1 MLNSKQ
7 NKNDFK
13 FINLPKQSSFMRKS
27 LLLFVLFCIGTC
39 TSVLWAQK
47 KVSGVVM
54 DKDANMPLIG
64 CNVVEKGTTN
74 GTVTDLDGNFVLEV
88 GDDAI
93 LQFSYLGMST
103 LEEPLNGRTVINV
116 DMVSDSQKIEEVV
129 VTAMGIQR
137 KAKSLTYATQQV
149 SNQELTRAKDANMIN
164 SLQGKAAGLV
174 ITPNAT
180 GAGGSSKIV
189 LRGNKSAFGNNQ
201 PLIVVDGIP
210 MNNPKT
216 TQLEGEYEGRDGGD
230 ALGNLNPDDIASMN
244 VLKGASA
251 AALYGS
257 MAANGVIMI
266 TTKRGRDGAARVD
279 FSSNITIETPL
290 AAPKLQGRY
299 GAIKNGDQLSAKSWG
314 ERINDNDSEAKD
326 RLNDFFRTG
335 STYINSVTIN
345 GGTERV
351 QSFMSYANTTALGM
365 LPTNDFQRHNMT
377 ARETFKL
384 FQDRL
389 TVDASLSYITQKATN
404 RPHGGT
410 YINPLTGAYTFP
422 VNGDWQNYKDNF
434 EAYDGSRNLNA
445 QNWYTSLDDFTANP
459 YWVLNRIKSKE
470 KRDRIMAS
478 ITGKLKVT
486 DWMNVQGRLSVDN
499 TFDRFERKWYAT
511 TYEAW
516 APKGNGRYRQERFDA
531 KQFYGDLMANF
542 NKTWDEKW
550 ELNASVGTSFMQ
562 TEVQNV
568 ILDSD
573 KLGLVLPNVFLP
585 ENIGGNG
592 NQKTTNPKK
601 RLNSVFGTVQF
612 GYNGMIYLDVTGR
625 NDWASSLAYTNNFSY
640 FYPSVGLTLLLNEMI
655 PMSEKINLLK
665 VRGSYSIVGND
676 VEAYITYPMDHY
688 NLGQLEPNTKQPFTE
703 MKPEKMHSME
713 FGLDLSMFDSRLN
726 FDITYYKTNNKNQ
739 YFSIDAPLGSGYESY
754 YINAGNIQ
762 NTGFESSISYRWDFN
777 GDWSWKPEFNISY
790 NDNKIKEL
798 SDKLKDGVQLGSGA
812 GVRFMLKE
820 GGSFGDIYG
829 KGLKRENGTVVTNE
843 GSPVLSEE
851 EYLGNVNSD
860 WHMGFGNTITYKD
873 FNLYFLIDGAF
884 GGNVVSLTQSYLDS
898 FGVTEVTAD
907 ARDNGG
913 VDLGNG
919 TMMDAQRYYEATAG
933 KDKAVGEYVYSATN
947 IRLRELSLGYTFRNL
962 LGASKNLN
970 LSFVARNLFFFYKDS
985 PFDPALSVSTANGWQ
1000 GFDSFG
1006 MPASRS
1012 YGINLKVTF

>member
-1 MLNSKQ
+1 
-7 NKNDFK
+7 
-13 FINLPKQSSFMRKS
+13 MRKS

-39 TSVLWAQK
+39 TTVLWAQK

-74 GTVTDLDGNFVLEV
+74 GTVTDLDGNYTLEV
-88 GDDAI
+88 GDNAT

-116 DMVSDSQKIEEVV
+116 DMVSDSQKIDEVV

-180 GAGGSSKIV
+180 GAGGSSKII

-335 STYINSVTIN
+335 STYINSITIN

-384 FQDRL
+384 FKDRL
-389 TVDASLSYITQKATN
+389 TLDASLSYITQKATN

-422 VNGDWQNYKDNF
+422 VNGNWQDYKENF
-434 EAYDGSRNLNA
+434 EVYDGARNLNA

-486 DWMNVQGRLSVDN
+486 DWLNIQGRLSVDN
-499 TFDRFERKWYAT
+499 TFDRFERKWHAT

-542 NKTWDEKW
+542 NKTWNEKW

-562 TEVQNV
+562 TQVQNM

-665 VRGSYSIVGND
+665 VRGSYSVVGND
-676 VEAYITYPMDHY
+676 VEAYITHPMDHY

-713 FGLDLSMFDSRLN
+713 FGLDLAMFDSRLN

-739 YFSIDAPLGSGYESY
+739 YFSIDAPLASGYESY

-777 GDWSWKPEFNISY
+777 SDWSWKPEFNISY

-798 SDKLKDGVQLGSGA
+798 SDKLKDDVQLGSGA

-829 KGLKRENGTVVTNE
+829 KSLKRENGMIVTN
-843 GSPVLSEE
+843 GGAPVLGEE

-873 FNLYFLIDGAF
+873 FNLYFLIDGSF
-884 GGNVVSLTQSYLDS
+884 GGNVVSMTQSYLDS

-913 VDLGNG
+913 VDLGDG
-919 TMMDAQRYYEATAG
+919 TMMDAQKFYEATAG

>member
-1 MLNSKQ
+1 
-7 NKNDFK
+7 
-13 FINLPKQSSFMRKS
+13 MRKS

-39 TSVLWAQK
+39 TTVLWAQK

-74 GTVTDLDGNFVLEV
+74 GTVTDLDGNYTLEV
-88 GDDAI
+88 GDNAT

-116 DMVSDSQKIEEVV
+116 DMVSDSQKIDEVV

-180 GAGGSSKIV
+180 GAGGSSKII

-335 STYINSVTIN
+335 STYINSITIN

-384 FQDRL
+384 FKDRL
-389 TVDASLSYITQKATN
+389 TLDASLSYITQKATN

-422 VNGDWQNYKDNF
+422 VNGNWQDYKENF
-434 EAYDGSRNLNA
+434 EVYDGARNLNA

-486 DWMNVQGRLSVDN
+486 DWLNIQGRLSVDN
-499 TFDRFERKWYAT
+499 TFDRFERKWHAT

-542 NKTWDEKW
+542 NKTWNEKW

-562 TEVQNV
+562 TQVQNM

-625 NDWASSLAYTNNFSY
+625 NDCASSLAYTNNFSY

-665 VRGSYSIVGND
+665 VRGSYSVVGND
-676 VEAYITYPMDHY
+676 VEAYITHPMDHY

-713 FGLDLSMFDSRLN
+713 FGLDLAMFDSRLN

-739 YFSIDAPLGSGYESY
+739 YFSIDAPLASGYESY

-777 GDWSWKPEFNISY
+777 SDWSWKPEFNISY

-829 KGLKRENGTVVTNE
+829 KSLKRENGMIVTN
-843 GSPVLSEE
+843 GGAPVLGEE

-873 FNLYFLIDGAF
+873 FNLYFLIDGSF
-884 GGNVVSLTQSYLDS
+884 GGNVVSMTQSYLDS

-913 VDLGNG
+913 VDLGDG
-919 TMMDAQRYYEATAG
+919 TMMDAQKFYEATAG

>member
-1 MLNSKQ
+1 
-7 NKNDFK
+7 
-13 FINLPKQSSFMRKS
+13 
-27 LLLFVLFCIGTC
+27 
-39 TSVLWAQK
+39 
-47 KVSGVVM
+47 M

-74 GTVTDLDGNFVLEV
+74 GTVTDLDGNYTLEV
-88 GDDAI
+88 GDNAT

-116 DMVSDSQKIEEVV
+116 DMVSDSQKIDEVV

-180 GAGGSSKIV
+180 GAGGSSKII

-335 STYINSVTIN
+335 STYINSITIN

-384 FQDRL
+384 FKDRL
-389 TVDASLSYITQKATN
+389 TLDASLSYITQKATN

-422 VNGDWQNYKDNF
+422 VNGNWQDYKENF
-434 EAYDGSRNLNA
+434 EVYDGARNLNA

-486 DWMNVQGRLSVDN
+486 DWLNIQGRLSVDN
-499 TFDRFERKWYAT
+499 TFDRFERKWHAT

-542 NKTWDEKW
+542 NKTWNEKW

-562 TEVQNV
+562 TQVQNM

-665 VRGSYSIVGND
+665 VRGSYSVVGND
-676 VEAYITYPMDHY
+676 VEAYITHPMDHY

-713 FGLDLSMFDSRLN
+713 FGLDLAMFDSRLN

-739 YFSIDAPLGSGYESY
+739 YFSIDAPLASGYESY

-777 GDWSWKPEFNISY
+777 SDWSWKPEFNISY

-829 KGLKRENGTVVTNE
+829 KSLKRENGMIVTN
-843 GSPVLSEE
+843 GGAPVLGEE

-873 FNLYFLIDGAF
+873 FNLYFLIDGSF
-884 GGNVVSLTQSYLDS
+884 GGNVVSMTQSYLDS

-913 VDLGNG
+913 VDLGDG
-919 TMMDAQRYYEATAG
+919 TMMDAQKFYEATAG

>member
-1 MLNSKQ
+1 MNG
-7 NKNDFK
+7 FK

-39 TSVLWAQK
+39 TTVLWAQK

-74 GTVTDLDGNFVLEV
+74 GTVTDLDGNYTLEV
-88 GDDAI
+88 GDNAT

-116 DMVSDSQKIEEVV
+116 DMVSDSQKIDEVV

-180 GAGGSSKIV
+180 GAGGSSKII

-290 AAPKLQGRY
+290 AAPRLQGRY

-335 STYINSVTIN
+335 STYINSITIN

-384 FQDRL
+384 FKDRL
-389 TVDASLSYITQKATN
+389 TLDASLSYITQKATN

-422 VNGDWQNYKDNF
+422 VNGNWQDYKENF
-434 EAYDGSRNLNA
+434 EVYDGARNLNA

-486 DWMNVQGRLSVDN
+486 DWLNIQGRLSVDN
-499 TFDRFERKWYAT
+499 TFDRFERKWHAT

-531 KQFYGDLMANF
+531 KQFYGDLMVNF
-542 NKTWDEKW
+542 NKTW
-550 ELNASVGTSFMQ
+550 V
-562 TEVQNV
+562 
-568 ILDSD
+568 
-573 KLGLVLPNVFLP
+573 
-585 ENIGGNG
+585 
-592 NQKTTNPKK
+592 
-601 RLNSVFGTVQF
+601 
-612 GYNGMIYLDVTGR
+612 
-625 NDWASSLAYTNNFSY
+625 
-640 FYPSVGLTLLLNEMI
+640 
-655 PMSEKINLLK
+655 
-665 VRGSYSIVGND
+665 
-676 VEAYITYPMDHY
+676 
-688 NLGQLEPNTKQPFTE
+688 
-703 MKPEKMHSME
+703 
-713 FGLDLSMFDSRLN
+713 
-726 FDITYYKTNNKNQ
+726 
-739 YFSIDAPLGSGYESY
+739 
-754 YINAGNIQ
+754 
-762 NTGFESSISYRWDFN
+762 
-777 GDWSWKPEFNISY
+777 
-790 NDNKIKEL
+790 
-798 SDKLKDGVQLGSGA
+798 
-812 GVRFMLKE
+812 
-820 GGSFGDIYG
+820 
-829 KGLKRENGTVVTNE
+829 
-843 GSPVLSEE
+843 
-851 EYLGNVNSD
+851 
-860 WHMGFGNTITYKD
+860 
-873 FNLYFLIDGAF
+873 
-884 GGNVVSLTQSYLDS
+884 
-898 FGVTEVTAD
+898 
-907 ARDNGG
+907 
-913 VDLGNG
+913 
-919 TMMDAQRYYEATAG
+919 
-933 KDKAVGEYVYSATN
+933 
-947 IRLRELSLGYTFRNL
+947 
-962 LGASKNLN
+962 
-970 LSFVARNLFFFYKDS
+970 
-985 PFDPALSVSTANGWQ
+985 
-1000 GFDSFG
+1000 
-1006 MPASRS
+1006 
-1012 YGINLKVTF
+1012 

>member
-1 MLNSKQ
+1 
-7 NKNDFK
+7 
-13 FINLPKQSSFMRKS
+13 MRKR

-39 TSVLWAQK
+39 TTVLWAQK

-74 GTVTDLDGNFVLEV
+74 GTVTDLDGNYTLEV
-88 GDDAI
+88 GDNAT

-116 DMVSDSQKIEEVV
+116 DMVSDSQKIDEVV

-180 GAGGSSKIV
+180 GAGGSSKII

-335 STYINSVTIN
+335 STYINSITIN

-384 FQDRL
+384 FKDRL
-389 TVDASLSYITQKATN
+389 TLDASLSYITQKATN

-422 VNGDWQNYKDNF
+422 VNGNWQDYKENF
-434 EAYDGSRNLNA
+434 EVYDGARNLNA

-486 DWMNVQGRLSVDN
+486 DWLNIQGRLSVDN
-499 TFDRFERKWYAT
+499 TFDRFERKWHAT

-542 NKTWDEKW
+542 NKTWNEKW

-562 TEVQNV
+562 TQVQNM

-665 VRGSYSIVGND
+665 VRGSYSVVGND
-676 VEAYITYPMDHY
+676 VEAYITHPMDHY

-713 FGLDLSMFDSRLN
+713 FGLDLAMFDSRLN

-739 YFSIDAPLGSGYESY
+739 YFSIDAPLASGYESY

-777 GDWSWKPEFNISY
+777 SDWSWKPEFNISY

-829 KGLKRENGTVVTNE
+829 KSLKRENGMIVTN
-843 GSPVLSEE
+843 GGAPVLGEE

-873 FNLYFLIDGAF
+873 FNLYFLIDGSF
-884 GGNVVSLTQSYLDS
+884 GGNVVSMTQSYLDS

-913 VDLGNG
+913 VDLGDG
-919 TMMDAQRYYEATAG
+919 TMMDAQKFYEATAG

>member
-1 MLNSKQ
+1 
-7 NKNDFK
+7 
-13 FINLPKQSSFMRKS
+13 MRKS

-39 TSVLWAQK
+39 TTVLWAQK

-74 GTVTDLDGNFVLEV
+74 GTVTDLDGNYTLEV
-88 GDDAI
+88 GDNAT

-116 DMVSDSQKIEEVV
+116 DMVSDSQKIDEVV

-180 GAGGSSKIV
+180 GAGGSSKII

-279 FSSNITIETPL
+279 FSSNITIENPL

-335 STYINSVTIN
+335 STYINSITIN

-384 FQDRL
+384 FKDRL
-389 TVDASLSYITQKATN
+389 TLDASLSYITQKATN

-422 VNGDWQNYKDNF
+422 VNGNWQDYKENF
-434 EAYDGSRNLNA
+434 EVYDGARNLNA

-486 DWMNVQGRLSVDN
+486 DWLNIQGRLSVDN
-499 TFDRFERKWYAT
+499 TFDRFERKWHAT

-542 NKTWDEKW
+542 NKTWNEKW

-562 TEVQNV
+562 TQVQNM

-665 VRGSYSIVGND
+665 VRGSYSVVGND
-676 VEAYITYPMDHY
+676 VEAYITHPMDHY

-713 FGLDLSMFDSRLN
+713 FGLDLAMFDSRLN

-739 YFSIDAPLGSGYESY
+739 YFSIDAPLASGYESY

-777 GDWSWKPEFNISY
+777 SDWSWKPEFNISY

-829 KGLKRENGTVVTNE
+829 KSLKRENGMIVTN
-843 GSPVLSEE
+843 GGAPVLGEE

-873 FNLYFLIDGAF
+873 FNLYFLIDGSF
-884 GGNVVSLTQSYLDS
+884 GGNVVSMTQSYLDS

-913 VDLGNG
+913 VDLGDG
-919 TMMDAQRYYEATAG
+919 TMMDAQKFYEATAG

>member
-1 MLNSKQ
+1 M
-7 NKNDFK
+7 
-13 FINLPKQSSFMRKS
+13 
-27 LLLFVLFCIGTC
+27 
-39 TSVLWAQK
+39 LWAQK

-74 GTVTDLDGNFVLEV
+74 GTVTDLDGNYTLEV
-88 GDDAI
+88 GDNAT

-116 DMVSDSQKIEEVV
+116 DMVSDSQKIDEVV

-180 GAGGSSKIV
+180 GAGGSSKII

-290 AAPKLQGRY
+290 AAPRLQGRY

-335 STYINSVTIN
+335 STYINSITIN

-384 FQDRL
+384 FKDRL
-389 TVDASLSYITQKATN
+389 TLDASLSYITQKATN

-422 VNGDWQNYKDNF
+422 VNGNWQDYKENF
-434 EAYDGSRNLNA
+434 EVYDGARNLNA

-486 DWMNVQGRLSVDN
+486 DWLNIQGRLSVDN
-499 TFDRFERKWYAT
+499 TFDRFERKWHAT

-542 NKTWDEKW
+542 NKTWDDKW
-550 ELNASVGTSFMQ
+550 ELNASVGASFMQ
-562 TEVQNV
+562 TQVQNT

-665 VRGSYSIVGND
+665 VRGSYSVVG
-676 VEAYITYPMDHY
+676 
-688 NLGQLEPNTKQPFTE
+688 
-703 MKPEKMHSME
+703 
-713 FGLDLSMFDSRLN
+713 
-726 FDITYYKTNNKNQ
+726 
-739 YFSIDAPLGSGYESY
+739 
-754 YINAGNIQ
+754 
-762 NTGFESSISYRWDFN
+762 
-777 GDWSWKPEFNISY
+777 
-790 NDNKIKEL
+790 
-798 SDKLKDGVQLGSGA
+798 
-812 GVRFMLKE
+812 
-820 GGSFGDIYG
+820 
-829 KGLKRENGTVVTNE
+829 
-843 GSPVLSEE
+843 
-851 EYLGNVNSD
+851 
-860 WHMGFGNTITYKD
+860 
-873 FNLYFLIDGAF
+873 
-884 GGNVVSLTQSYLDS
+884 
-898 FGVTEVTAD
+898 
-907 ARDNGG
+907 
-913 VDLGNG
+913 
-919 TMMDAQRYYEATAG
+919 
-933 KDKAVGEYVYSATN
+933 
-947 IRLRELSLGYTFRNL
+947 LSL
-962 LGASKNLN
+962 
-970 LSFVARNLFFFYKDS
+970 
-985 PFDPALSVSTANGWQ
+985 
-1000 GFDSFG
+1000 
-1006 MPASRS
+1006 
-1012 YGINLKVTF
+1012 IHI

>member
-1 MLNSKQ
+1 
-7 NKNDFK
+7 
-13 FINLPKQSSFMRKS
+13 MRKS

-39 TSVLWAQK
+39 TTVLWAQK

-74 GTVTDLDGNFVLEV
+74 GTVTDLDGNYTLEV
-88 GDDAI
+88 GDNAT

-116 DMVSDSQKIEEVV
+116 DMVSDSQKIDEVV

-180 GAGGSSKIV
+180 GAGGSSKII

-335 STYINSVTIN
+335 STYINSITIN

-384 FQDRL
+384 FKDRL
-389 TVDASLSYITQKATN
+389 TLDASLSYITQKATN

-422 VNGDWQNYKDNF
+422 VNGNWQDYKENF
-434 EAYDGSRNLNA
+434 EVYDGARNLNA

-478 ITGKLKVT
+478 ITGKVKVT
-486 DWMNVQGRLSVDN
+486 DWLNIQGRLSVDN
-499 TFDRFERKWYAT
+499 TFDRFERKWHAT

-542 NKTWDEKW
+542 NKTWNEKW

-562 TEVQNV
+562 TQVQNM

-665 VRGSYSIVGND
+665 VRGSYSVVGND
-676 VEAYITYPMDHY
+676 VEAYITHPMDHY

-713 FGLDLSMFDSRLN
+713 FGLDLAMFDSRLN

-739 YFSIDAPLGSGYESY
+739 YFSIDAPLASGYESY

-777 GDWSWKPEFNISY
+777 SDWSWKPEFNISY

-829 KGLKRENGTVVTNE
+829 KSLKRENGMIVTN
-843 GSPVLSEE
+843 GGAPVLGEE

-873 FNLYFLIDGAF
+873 FNLYFLIDGSF
-884 GGNVVSLTQSYLDS
+884 GGNVVSMTQSYLDS

-913 VDLGNG
+913 VDLGDG
-919 TMMDAQRYYEATAG
+919 TMMDAQKFYEATAG

>member
-1 MLNSKQ
+1 
-7 NKNDFK
+7 
-13 FINLPKQSSFMRKS
+13 MRKS

-39 TSVLWAQK
+39 TTVLWAQK

-74 GTVTDLDGNFVLEV
+74 GTVTDLDGNYTLEV
-88 GDDAI
+88 GDNAT

-116 DMVSDSQKIEEVV
+116 DMVSDSQKIDEVV

-180 GAGGSSKIV
+180 GAGGSSKII

-335 STYINSVTIN
+335 STYINSITIN

-384 FQDRL
+384 FKDRL
-389 TVDASLSYITQKATN
+389 TLDASLSYITQKATN

-422 VNGDWQNYKDNF
+422 VNGNWQDYKENF
-434 EAYDGSRNLNA
+434 EVYDGARNLNA

-486 DWMNVQGRLSVDN
+486 DWLNIQGRLSVDN
-499 TFDRFERKWYAT
+499 TFDRFERKWHAT

-542 NKTWDEKW
+542 NKTWNEKW

-562 TEVQNV
+562 TQVQNM

-665 VRGSYSIVGND
+665 VRGSYSVVGND
-676 VEAYITYPMDHY
+676 VEAYITHPMDHY

-713 FGLDLSMFDSRLN
+713 FGLDLAMFDSRLN

-739 YFSIDAPLGSGYESY
+739 YFSIDAPLASGYESY

-777 GDWSWKPEFNISY
+777 SDWSWKPEFNISY

-829 KGLKRENGTVVTNE
+829 KSLKRENGMIVTN
-843 GSPVLSEE
+843 GGAPVLGEE

-873 FNLYFLIDGAF
+873 FNLYFLIDGSF
-884 GGNVVSLTQSYLDS
+884 GGNVVSMTQSYLDS

-913 VDLGNG
+913 VDLGDG
-919 TMMDAQRYYEATAG
+919 TMMDAQKFYEATAG
-933 KDKAVGEYVYSATN
+933 KDKAVGEYVYLATN

>member
-1 MLNSKQ
+1 
-7 NKNDFK
+7 
-13 FINLPKQSSFMRKS
+13 MRKS

-39 TSVLWAQK
+39 TTVLWAQK

-74 GTVTDLDGNFVLEV
+74 GTVTDLDGNYTLEV
-88 GDDAI
+88 GDNAT

-103 LEEPLNGRTVINV
+103 LEEPLNVRTVINV
-116 DMVSDSQKIEEVV
+116 DMVSDSQKIDEVV

-180 GAGGSSKIV
+180 GAGGSSKII

-335 STYINSVTIN
+335 STYINSITIN

-384 FQDRL
+384 FKDRL
-389 TVDASLSYITQKATN
+389 TLDASLSYITQKATN

-422 VNGDWQNYKDNF
+422 VNGNWQDYKENF
-434 EAYDGSRNLNA
+434 EVYDGARNLNA

-486 DWMNVQGRLSVDN
+486 DWLNIQGRLSVDN
-499 TFDRFERKWYAT
+499 TFDRFERKWHAT

-542 NKTWDEKW
+542 NKTWNEKW

-562 TEVQNV
+562 TQVQNM

-665 VRGSYSIVGND
+665 VRGSYSVVGND
-676 VEAYITYPMDHY
+676 VEAYITHPMDHY

-713 FGLDLSMFDSRLN
+713 FGLDLAMFDSRLN

-739 YFSIDAPLGSGYESY
+739 YFSIDAPLASGYESY

-777 GDWSWKPEFNISY
+777 SDWSWKPEFNISY

-829 KGLKRENGTVVTNE
+829 KSLKRENGMIVTN
-843 GSPVLSEE
+843 GGAPVLGEE

-873 FNLYFLIDGAF
+873 FNLYFLIDGSF
-884 GGNVVSLTQSYLDS
+884 GGNVVSMTQSYLDS

-913 VDLGNG
+913 VDLGDG
-919 TMMDAQRYYEATAG
+919 TMMDAQKFYEATAG

>member
-1 MLNSKQ
+1 
-7 NKNDFK
+7 
-13 FINLPKQSSFMRKS
+13 MRKS

-39 TSVLWAQK
+39 TTVLWAQK

-74 GTVTDLDGNFVLEV
+74 GTVTDLDGNYTLEV
-88 GDDAI
+88 GDNAT
-93 LQFSYLGMST
+93 LQFSYIGMST

-116 DMVSDSQKIEEVV
+116 DMVSDSQKIDEVV

-180 GAGGSSKIV
+180 GAGGSSKII

-335 STYINSVTIN
+335 STYINSITIN

-384 FQDRL
+384 FKDRL
-389 TVDASLSYITQKATN
+389 TLDASLSYITQKATN

-422 VNGDWQNYKDNF
+422 VNGNWQDYKENF
-434 EAYDGSRNLNA
+434 EVYDGARNLNA

-486 DWMNVQGRLSVDN
+486 DWLNIQGRLSVDN
-499 TFDRFERKWYAT
+499 TFDRFERKWHAT

-542 NKTWDEKW
+542 NKTWNEKW

-562 TEVQNV
+562 TQVQNM

-665 VRGSYSIVGND
+665 VRGSYSVVGND
-676 VEAYITYPMDHY
+676 VEAYITHPMDHY

-713 FGLDLSMFDSRLN
+713 FGLDLAMFDSRLN

-739 YFSIDAPLGSGYESY
+739 YFSIDAPLASGYESY

-777 GDWSWKPEFNISY
+777 SDWSWKPEFNISY

-829 KGLKRENGTVVTNE
+829 KSLKRENGMIVTN
-843 GSPVLSEE
+843 GGAPVLGEE

-873 FNLYFLIDGAF
+873 FNLYFLIDGSF
-884 GGNVVSLTQSYLDS
+884 GGNVVSMTQSYLDS

-913 VDLGNG
+913 VDLGDG
-919 TMMDAQRYYEATAG
+919 TMMDAQKFYEATAG

>member
-1 MLNSKQ
+1 
-7 NKNDFK
+7 
-13 FINLPKQSSFMRKS
+13 MRKS

-39 TSVLWAQK
+39 TTVLWAQK

-74 GTVTDLDGNFVLEV
+74 GTVTDLDGNYTLEV
-88 GDDAI
+88 GDNAT

-116 DMVSDSQKIEEVV
+116 DMVSDSQKIDEVV

-180 GAGGSSKIV
+180 GAGGSSKII

-290 AAPKLQGRY
+290 AAPRLQGRY

-335 STYINSVTIN
+335 STYINSITIN

-384 FQDRL
+384 FKDRL
-389 TVDASLSYITQKATN
+389 TLDASLSYITQKATN

-422 VNGDWQNYKDNF
+422 VNGNWQDYKENF
-434 EAYDGSRNLNA
+434 EVYDGARNLNA

-486 DWMNVQGRLSVDN
+486 DWLNIQGRLSVDN
-499 TFDRFERKWYAT
+499 TFDRFERKWHAT

-542 NKTWDEKW
+542 NKTWNEKW

-562 TEVQNV
+562 TQVQNM

-665 VRGSYSIVGND
+665 VRGSYSVVGND
-676 VEAYITYPMDHY
+676 VEAYITHPMDHY

-713 FGLDLSMFDSRLN
+713 FGLDLAMFDSRLN

-739 YFSIDAPLGSGYESY
+739 YFSIDAPLASGYESY

-777 GDWSWKPEFNISY
+777 SDWSWKPEFNISY

-829 KGLKRENGTVVTNE
+829 KSLKRENGMIVTN
-843 GSPVLSEE
+843 GGAPVLGEE

-873 FNLYFLIDGAF
+873 FNLYFLIDGSF
-884 GGNVVSLTQSYLDS
+884 GGNVVSMTQSYLDS

-913 VDLGNG
+913 VDLGDG
-919 TMMDAQRYYEATAG
+919 TMMDAQKFYEATAG

>member
-1 MLNSKQ
+1 
-7 NKNDFK
+7 
-13 FINLPKQSSFMRKS
+13 MRKS
-27 LLLFVLFCIGTC
+27 LILFVLFCIGTC
-39 TSVLWAQK
+39 TTVLWAQK

-74 GTVTDLDGNFVLEV
+74 GTVTDLDGNYTLEV
-88 GDDAI
+88 GDNAT

-116 DMVSDSQKIEEVV
+116 DMVSDSQKIDEVV

-180 GAGGSSKIV
+180 GAGGSSKII

-335 STYINSVTIN
+335 STYINSITIN

-384 FQDRL
+384 FKDRL
-389 TVDASLSYITQKATN
+389 TLDASLSYITQKATN

-422 VNGDWQNYKDNF
+422 VNGNWQDYKENF
-434 EAYDGSRNLNA
+434 EVYDGARNLNA

-486 DWMNVQGRLSVDN
+486 DWLNIQGRLSVDN
-499 TFDRFERKWYAT
+499 TFDRFERKWHAT

-542 NKTWDEKW
+542 NKTWNEKW

-562 TEVQNV
+562 TQVQNM

-665 VRGSYSIVGND
+665 VRGSYSVVGND
-676 VEAYITYPMDHY
+676 VEAYITHPMDHY

-713 FGLDLSMFDSRLN
+713 FGLDLAMFDSRLN

-739 YFSIDAPLGSGYESY
+739 YFSIDAPLASGYESY

-777 GDWSWKPEFNISY
+777 SDWSWKPEFNISY

-829 KGLKRENGTVVTNE
+829 KSLKRENGMIVTN
-843 GSPVLSEE
+843 GGAPVLGEE

-873 FNLYFLIDGAF
+873 FNLYFLIDGSF
-884 GGNVVSLTQSYLDS
+884 GGNVVSMTQSYLDS

-913 VDLGNG
+913 VDLGDG
-919 TMMDAQRYYEATAG
+919 TMMDAQKFYEATAG

>member
-1 MLNSKQ
+1 
-7 NKNDFK
+7 
-13 FINLPKQSSFMRKS
+13 MRKS

-39 TSVLWAQK
+39 TTVLWAQK

-74 GTVTDLDGNFVLEV
+74 GTVTDLDGNYTLEV
-88 GDDAI
+88 GDNAT

-116 DMVSDSQKIEEVV
+116 DMVSDSQKIDEVV

-180 GAGGSSKIV
+180 GAGGSSKII

-335 STYINSVTIN
+335 STYINSITIN

-377 ARETFKL
+377 ARETFK
-384 FQDRL
+384 FKDRL
-389 TVDASLSYITQKATN
+389 TLDASLSYITQKATN

-422 VNGDWQNYKDNF
+422 VNGNWQDYKENF
-434 EAYDGSRNLNA
+434 EVYDGARNLNA

-486 DWMNVQGRLSVDN
+486 DWLNIQGRLSVDN
-499 TFDRFERKWYAT
+499 TFDRFERKWHAT

-542 NKTWDEKW
+542 NKTWNEKW

-562 TEVQNV
+562 TQVQNM

-665 VRGSYSIVGND
+665 VRGSYSVVGND
-676 VEAYITYPMDHY
+676 VEAYITHPMDHY

-713 FGLDLSMFDSRLN
+713 FGLDLAMFDSRLN

-739 YFSIDAPLGSGYESY
+739 YFSIDAPLASGYESY

-777 GDWSWKPEFNISY
+777 SDWSWKPEFNISY

-829 KGLKRENGTVVTNE
+829 KSLKRENGMIVTN
-843 GSPVLSEE
+843 GGAPVLGEE

-873 FNLYFLIDGAF
+873 FNLYFLIDGSF
-884 GGNVVSLTQSYLDS
+884 GGNVVSMTQSYLDS

-913 VDLGNG
+913 VDLGDG
-919 TMMDAQRYYEATAG
+919 TMMDAQKFYEATAG

>member
-1 MLNSKQ
+1 
-7 NKNDFK
+7 
-13 FINLPKQSSFMRKS
+13 MRKS

-39 TSVLWAQK
+39 TNVLCAQK

-74 GTVTDLDGNFVLEV
+74 GTVTDLDGNYTLEV
-88 GDDAI
+88 GDNAT

-116 DMVSDSQKIEEVV
+116 DMVSDSQKIDEVV

-180 GAGGSSKIV
+180 GAGGSSKII

-335 STYINSVTIN
+335 STYINSITIN

-384 FQDRL
+384 FKDRL
-389 TVDASLSYITQKATN
+389 TLDASLSYITQKATN

-422 VNGDWQNYKDNF
+422 VNGNWQDYKENF
-434 EAYDGSRNLNA
+434 EVYDGARNLNA

-486 DWMNVQGRLSVDN
+486 DWLNIQGRLSVDN
-499 TFDRFERKWYAT
+499 TFDRFERKWHAT

-542 NKTWDEKW
+542 NKTWNEKW

-562 TEVQNV
+562 TQVQNM

-665 VRGSYSIVGND
+665 VRGSYSVVGND
-676 VEAYITYPMDHY
+676 VEAYITHPMD
-688 NLGQLEPNTKQPFTE
+688 N
-703 MKPEKMHSME
+703 
-713 FGLDLSMFDSRLN
+713 
-726 FDITYYKTNNKNQ
+726 
-739 YFSIDAPLGSGYESY
+739 
-754 YINAGNIQ
+754 
-762 NTGFESSISYRWDFN
+762 
-777 GDWSWKPEFNISY
+777 
-790 NDNKIKEL
+790 
-798 SDKLKDGVQLGSGA
+798 
-812 GVRFMLKE
+812 
-820 GGSFGDIYG
+820 
-829 KGLKRENGTVVTNE
+829 
-843 GSPVLSEE
+843 
-851 EYLGNVNSD
+851 
-860 WHMGFGNTITYKD
+860 
-873 FNLYFLIDGAF
+873 
-884 GGNVVSLTQSYLDS
+884 
-898 FGVTEVTAD
+898 
-907 ARDNGG
+907 
-913 VDLGNG
+913 
-919 TMMDAQRYYEATAG
+919 
-933 KDKAVGEYVYSATN
+933 
-947 IRLRELSLGYTFRNL
+947 
-962 LGASKNLN
+962 
-970 LSFVARNLFFFYKDS
+970 
-985 PFDPALSVSTANGWQ
+985 
-1000 GFDSFG
+1000 
-1006 MPASRS
+1006 
-1012 YGINLKVTF
+1012 